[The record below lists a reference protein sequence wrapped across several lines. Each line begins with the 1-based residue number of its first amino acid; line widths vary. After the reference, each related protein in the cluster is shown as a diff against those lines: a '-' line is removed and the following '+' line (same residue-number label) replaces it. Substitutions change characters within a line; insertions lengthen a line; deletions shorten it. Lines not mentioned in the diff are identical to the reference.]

1 MVEDNMY
8 FATPKT
14 MEWIEKLKQ
23 ESKKNGTV
31 GCVVLDK
38 QGNLTAG
45 TSTGGIVQETLG
57 AYR

>member
-38 QGNLTAG
+38 QGT
-45 TSTGGIVQETLG
+45 
-57 AYR
+57 